1 MPDSCLPTPD
11 SSTPRLP
18 RSRRYTA
25 GMLYTTLKFVHVLL
39 AIVAVGFNAS
49 YGIWLARAA
58 RQPEHLGYVLRGIK
72 ILDDRAANPA
82 YGLLLLTG
90 LAMVA
95 VAGYPPST
103 FWIAAALV
111 LWLIAIVIGFAG
123 YTPALRRQIE
133 TLERVGPTA
142 AEYEQR
148 ASRARVIGMIN
159 IVPIVL
165 I

>member
-1 MPDSCLPTPD
+1 V
-11 SSTPRLP
+11 
-18 RSRRYTA
+18 
-25 GMLYTTLKFVHVLL
+25 LYTTLKFVHILL
-39 AIVAVGFNAS
+39 AIIAVGFNAS

-58 RQPEHLGYVLRGIK
+58 RQPEHLGHILRGIK

-133 TLERVGPTA
+133 LLERVGPTA
-142 AEYEQR
+142 S
-148 ASRARVIGMIN
+148 ASPCNRGAQAFWPSCHSAATR
-159 IVPIVL
+159 PRSTSAAAADA
-165 I
+165 

>member
-1 MPDSCLPTPD
+1 
-11 SSTPRLP
+11 
-18 RSRRYTA
+18 
-25 GMLYTTLKFVHVLL
+25 MLYTTLKFVHILL
-39 AIVAVGFNAS
+39 AIIAVGFNAS

-58 RQPEHLGYVLRGIK
+58 RQPEHLGHILRGIK

-133 TLERVGPTA
+133 LLERVGPTA
-142 AEYEQR
+142 AEYEQQ
-148 ASRARVIGMIN
+148 ASRARVIGILN

-165 I
+165 ILILMVFKPTFG